1 MFRPVTITHPVVVN
15 DGKPFEAIDLNSE
28 AFDTILSDDHYFM
41 YFLNEKIGVVD
52 TYYDASVAYRNIIWQ
67 LSQALNQPIKVTQ
80 AVLEAMDRNRGGKYL
95 HVQESMHGIQT
106 TELFCLESMVE
117 TYAFRPLLNCSQI
130 TLKIGDYIQADCPLA
145 LQVLLGFTTE
155 GVLKDA

>member
-117 TYAFRPLLNCSQI
+117 PYAFRPLINCSQI